1 MSLKVTPQQMQAV
14 LAQPG
19 PKRYSFFIKKV
30 ADFEEAWG
38 LWDDGWAML
47 GTDENEEVFPLW
59 PAMEYAAACATGGL
73 GEFQAAHDS
82 DSVRRS
88 DLIDDV
94 LPKLEKEGVLPGIFP
109 TPQRKAVTPTVDETV
124 ARPAHRGEPPR
135 QGCGQKR
142 RI

>member
-59 PAMEYAAACATGGL
+59 PAKEYAAACATGSWAN
-73 GEFQAAHDS
+73 FKPRMIPFA
-82 DSVRRS
+82 
-88 DLIDDV
+88 DLINDV

-109 TPQRKAVTPTVDETV
+109 TPQRKATTPTIEELLRDLRTE
-124 ARPAHRGEPPR
+124 ASRLE
-135 QGCGQKR
+135 
-142 RI
+142 